1 VMSQVLGRGESR
13 PWPTNWPVPSLGAL
27 LRSRRQWASE
37 SSPQRWVEYLN
48 TKRFSTSCVTTS
60 PYTLSV
66 VRISECRMSF
76 CCTGN
81 RSSRGLQLATAP
93 SQSQRLY
100 PASSARTGPRERDT
114 HQRSTTLRSE
124 RNGGRTLPLAGY
136 LQASAWRSIE
146 VSLPIPRAH
155 AS

>member
-1 VMSQVLGRGESR
+1 VAVGIGI
-13 PWPTNWPVPSLGAL
+13 L
-27 LRSRRQWASE
+27 L
-37 SSPQRWVEYLN
+37 PQRWVEYLN
-48 TKRFSTSCVTTS
+48 TKRFATSCVTTS

-100 PASSARTGPRERDT
+100 PASSAPERVRVSEILISTPQPYDPNEIAGVLFPRRL
-114 HQRSTTLRSE
+114 S
-124 RNGGRTLPLAGY
+124 
-136 LQASAWRSIE
+136 ASFCVA
-146 VSLPIPRAH
+146 LY
-155 AS
+155 